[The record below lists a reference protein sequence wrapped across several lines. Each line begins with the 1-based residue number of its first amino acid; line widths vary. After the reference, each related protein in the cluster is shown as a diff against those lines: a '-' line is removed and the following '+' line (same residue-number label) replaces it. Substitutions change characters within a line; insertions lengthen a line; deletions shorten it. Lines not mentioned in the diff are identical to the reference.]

1 MLIVQELSRAD
12 SDHIHKLST
21 AVHPSSCV
29 YNTAAVRALDWMN
42 LHMVFFKSSYQ
53 SEFQM
58 LVEEM
63 KCDANVRVPP
73 AVGIL
78 KSAYHFAEGVKPEI
92 S

>member
-1 MLIVQELSRAD
+1 
-12 SDHIHKLST
+12 
-21 AVHPSSCV
+21 
-29 YNTAAVRALDWMN
+29 
-42 LHMVFFKSSYQ
+42 
-53 SEFQM
+53 M

-73 AVGIL
+73 AVGIP